1 MQDNIHIIP
10 LDHIDNVYVE
20 ELLDA
25 AFGTDRHSRPAYAL
39 RQNTEQLDN
48 LCFAA
53 VHTDGLLMGTI
64 QCWPVKITA
73 KNDEA
78 FADGVSLPII
88 MVGPVAVHPD
98 WQNKG
103 IGRALF
109 ATLFA
114 ALHPADPT
122 PLMLIGDEEYYGK
135 NFGFSSHDTKGWSLT
150 VPYDQKRILFLRR
163 KKTPSLPKSGI
174 LEPWVIAKP

>member
-88 MVGPVAVHPD
+88 MVRLRFTR
-98 WQNKG
+98 
-103 IGRALF
+103 IGKIRALDAHYLPLYLPRF
-109 ATLFA
+109 TL
-114 ALHPADPT
+114 LT
-122 PLMLIGDEEYYGK
+122 PRPLC
-135 NFGFSSHDTKGWSLT
+135 
-150 VPYDQKRILFLRR
+150 
-163 KKTPSLPKSGI
+163 
-174 LEPWVIAKP
+174 